1 MPVYRMTIVG
11 RRKPILLKGETA
23 AKARDAL
30 VTAAL
35 ITAEEMA
42 DALGDGE
49 KIWVPGTDLPA
60 DEPEPMPETK
70 DQTKETVDKETLIAG
85 PADPVPEKAAA
96 GTKA

>member
-30 VTAAL
+30 VTAEI
-35 ITAEEMA
+35 ITAEEMV
-42 DALGDGE
+42 DALNSGE
-49 KIWVPGTDLPA
+49 KIWAPGDDLPA
-60 DEPEPMPETK
+60 DEPEPMPETGFK
-70 DQTKETVDKETLIAG
+70 PEIRDAG
-85 PADPVPEKAAA
+85 GAPESKPEPNQEKGP